1 MWDPFYCYSVY
12 SIHSIH
18 STLFYGDFFLLV
30 SDTPHIFQFS
40 SVLGRS
46 PGEGKDYPLQYSG
59 LENSM
64 DCIAHGAAKSRT
76 WLSDFQSLT
85 HSVQSLSHV
94 WLFATPQ
101 TAACQASLSITYSQS
116 LLNSCPSSQWC
127 HATISSAVIPFF
139 CLQSFSASGSF
150 PVSWLFT
157 SGGQS
162 IGTFASASV
171 LPMNIQGWFLC
182 SPRDS
187 EESSWTPQFKRF
199 KKYFFIW
206 LCWVLVAACGI

>member
-1 MWDPFYCYSVY
+1 MWDPFYCYRVY

-40 SVLGRS
+40 SVLGTS
-46 PGEGKDYPLQYSG
+46 PGEGKEYPLQYSG
-59 LENSM
+59 LENSI
-64 DCIAHGAAKSRT
+64 DYIAHGAAKSRT
-76 WLSDFQSLT
+76 WLSDFHSLT
-85 HSVQSLSHV
+85 LSSVTQSCLTFCDPTECS
-94 WLFATPQ
+94 TPGFSVHQ
-101 TAACQASLSITYSQS
+101 PTPRASS
-116 LLNSCPSSQWC
+116 NSCPSSQWC

-162 IGTFASASV
+162 IGTFASVSV